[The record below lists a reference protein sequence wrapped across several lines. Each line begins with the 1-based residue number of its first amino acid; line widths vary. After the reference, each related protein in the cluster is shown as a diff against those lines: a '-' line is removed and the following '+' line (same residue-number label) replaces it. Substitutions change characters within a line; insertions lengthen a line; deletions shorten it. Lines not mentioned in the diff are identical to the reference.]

1 MWVKIEERVPSKW
14 GMYHVF
20 SNEDE
25 VFTASWRGKDLGF
38 TDSDGE
44 RLTPEYES
52 ISHWFDFSFVR
63 NPEVESNVDNL
74 TPVEWFAELVT
85 EMGYVSTDVLDQAK
99 EMETRGK
106 HKSIDKQVSILKD
119 TLEEL
124 MINFDSEEDRVDFIL
139 DICNGY
145 KKRIDSQLPTHSFS

>member
-25 VFTASWRGKDLGF
+25 FFTASWRGKDLGF

-44 RLTPEYES
+44 RFTPEFES
-52 ISHWFDFSFVR
+52 ISHWFDFSFVS
-63 NPEVESNVDNL
+63 NPGVESTDI
-74 TPVEWFAELVT
+74 LV
-85 EMGYVSTDVLDQAK
+85 QAK

-106 HKSIDKQVSILKD
+106 HKSINKQVSILKD

-145 KKRIDSQLPTHSFS
+145 KKRIDDEQK